1 VATHAIGDR
10 AIELVLNCYAE
21 AQKQKTRHRPRHRI
35 EHSMLLDPGLIRRM
49 RRQNVWS
56 IGQPEFISRLGDA
69 YISALGEARAFRL
82 SPYASLEENDVAQA
96 FSSDCPVVPGAPL
109 AGIRAALER
118 KTPAGVTLNAEEKLS
133 IETALYN
140 YTAAP
145 AWATRTERDRGT
157 LEIGKLGDFV
167 VLTGDILKQ
176 SIGSLRTES
185 GTEWDSLDVE
195 ATYIGGECLY
205 SKHDL
210 G

>member
-1 VATHAIGDR
+1 
-10 AIELVLNCYAE
+10 
-21 AQKQKTRHRPRHRI
+21 
-35 EHSMLLDPGLIRRM
+35 MLLDPGLIRRM